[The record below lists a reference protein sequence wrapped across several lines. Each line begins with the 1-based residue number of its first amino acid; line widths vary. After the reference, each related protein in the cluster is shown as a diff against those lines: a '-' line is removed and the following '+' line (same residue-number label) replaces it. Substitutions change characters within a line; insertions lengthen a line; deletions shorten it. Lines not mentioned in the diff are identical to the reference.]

1 MEALYDKIGVGY
13 RKYRKPDARI
23 ARAILEA
30 LGPARSVL
38 NVGAGSGSYE
48 PADRFVT
55 SLEPSA
61 EMIRQRLPGAAT
73 VCQGVAEGIPFRD
86 NQFDAAM
93 AILTVHHWANVEVGL
108 KEMRRVAK
116 ERVVIFTFDPSSSY
130 FWLADYIPEI
140 IEIDQ
145 PIMPEI
151 SEFAKILGQ
160 ITVSNVPVP
169 HDCADGFLGA
179 YWRRPRAYLDPEIR
193 AAISTFSKL
202 GDISSA
208 LTKLDEDLNSGV
220 WGARYGHL
228 LDVDEL
234 DMGYRV
240 VIADCK

>member
-1 MEALYDKIGVGY
+1 
-13 RKYRKPDARI
+13 
-23 ARAILEA
+23 
-30 LGPARSVL
+30 
-38 NVGAGSGSYE
+38 
-48 PADRFVT
+48 
-55 SLEPSA
+55 
-61 EMIRQRLPGAAT
+61 
-73 VCQGVAEGIPFRD
+73 
-86 NQFDAAM
+86 
-93 AILTVHHWANVEVGL
+93 
-108 KEMRRVAK
+108 
-116 ERVVIFTFDPSSSY
+116 
-130 FWLADYIPEI
+130 
-140 IEIDQ
+140 
-145 PIMPEI
+145 MPEI

-220 WGARYGHL
+220 WGARYGRL

-240 VIADCK
+240 VIADCKSVVGIAG